1 MREQISFASGAV
13 HPSVIAP
20 GARVETNDTPRR
32 NWGRLTYDAFVLCSN
47 SGPGGGFRVL
57 NRITTTTLV
66 AMLYVIATCGALFFS
81 GFRLLVLLAWLN
93 MVGLLTVMVV
103 RRLEFTSIWC
113 AYAAVVSAVIYF
125 FFRRSR
131 PVRPANYSLE
141 LAI

>member
-1 MREQISFASGAV
+1 M
-13 HPSVIAP
+13 
-20 GARVETNDTPRR
+20 
-32 NWGRLTYDAFVLCSN
+32 
-47 SGPGGGFRVL
+47 L

-66 AMLYVIATCGALFFS
+66 AILYVIATCGALFFS

-131 PVRPANYSLE
+131 PVRPAKYSLE
-141 LAI
+141 LAV